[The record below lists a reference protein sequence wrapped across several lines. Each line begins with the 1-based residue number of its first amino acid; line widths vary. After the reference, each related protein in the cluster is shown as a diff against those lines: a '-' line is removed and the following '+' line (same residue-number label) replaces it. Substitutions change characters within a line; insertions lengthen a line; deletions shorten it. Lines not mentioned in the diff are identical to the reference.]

1 MQKLELRQNQSQKL
15 TPQQIQFIKLLQLS
29 NSNIDSEIKKELEEN
44 PVLEEKENNRNEE
57 VEISNN
63 ENYNYSQKRSNE
75 LSDFSRESN
84 ISSIES
90 FRESLLNQI
99 NYLKLDKNEIIIAKQ
114 IIGTLD
120 NDGYLRRDL
129 ESIIDDIAFSENTEY
144 SYNEIEKVL
153 FKIQSLEPH
162 GIGARNL
169 EECLIIQIDSIN
181 ELTNTQTLA
190 RKILEESFIDF
201 KKKQFDKIYNKYDES
216 KVEINNAFNFIK
228 TLNPKPSGGLEDLE
242 ITEFLIPDF
251 VIKKNN
257 EEFIVELAS
266 GNRKINISKK
276 YITIYEDLKSKKN
289 KDKETK
295 KSYDFIKK
303 KIEAAQ
309 WFVDALNQRNNT
321 LLKTM
326 NTILKLQIKFF
337 EDGDENDLKPMILKN
352 IAEIINMDIST
363 VSRIVSSKVA
373 QTDFGVFPL
382 KYFFSESTIK
392 KGDEIVSSRVVKN
405 YLKKI
410 VKGEDKKSPLS
421 DDQIE
426 KILQDEGY
434 EVARR
439 TVAKYREQLNI
450 PVARLRREY

>member
-1 MQKLELRQNQSQKL
+1 MQRLELRQNQSQKL

-44 PVLEEKENNRNEE
+44 PALEENENNRSEE
-57 VEISNN
+57 LGISNS
-63 ENYNYSQKRSNE
+63 ENYNYSQKRSND

-144 SYNEIEKVL
+144 SYDEIEKVL
-153 FKIQSLEPH
+153 LKIQSLEPH

-201 KKKQFDKIYNKYDES
+201 KKKQFDKIYNKFDES
-216 KVEINNAFNFIK
+216 KAEINNAFNFIK
-228 TLNPKPSGGLEDLE
+228 TLNPKPSGGLEGLE

-251 VIKKNN
+251 IIKKNN

-266 GNRKINISKK
+266 GNRKININNK
-276 YITIYEDLKSKKN
+276 YISIYEDLKSKKN
-289 KDKETK
+289 KDEETK

-303 KIEAAQ
+303 KIESAQ
-309 WFVDALNQRNNT
+309 WFVDALNQRNDT

-326 NTILKLQIKFF
+326 NSILKLQIKFF
-337 EDGDENDLKPMILKN
+337 EDGDENDLKPMILKD
-352 IAEIINMDIST
+352 IAEIIKMDIST

-373 QTDFGVFPL
+373 QTDFGVLPL

-410 VKGEDKKSPLS
+410 INREDKKSPLS

-434 EVARR
+434 QVARR

>member
-1 MQKLELRQNQSQKL
+1 MQRLELRQNQSQKL

-44 PVLEEKENNRNEE
+44 PALEENENNRSEE
-57 VEISNN
+57 LEISNS
-63 ENYNYSQKRSNE
+63 ENYNYSQKRSND

-144 SYNEIEKVL
+144 SYDEIEKVL
-153 FKIQSLEPH
+153 LKIQSLEPH

-201 KKKQFDKIYNKYDES
+201 KKKQFDKIYNKFDES
-216 KVEINNAFNFIK
+216 KAEINNAFNFIK
-228 TLNPKPSGGLEDLE
+228 TLNPKPSGGLEGLE

-251 VIKKNN
+251 IIKKNN

-266 GNRKINISKK
+266 GNRKININNK
-276 YITIYEDLKSKKN
+276 YISIYEDLKSKKN
-289 KDKETK
+289 KDEETK

-303 KIEAAQ
+303 KIESAQ
-309 WFVDALNQRNNT
+309 WFVDALNQRNDT

-326 NTILKLQIKFF
+326 NSILKLQIKFF
-337 EDGDENDLKPMILKN
+337 EDGDENDLKPMILKD
-352 IAEIINMDIST
+352 IAEIIKMDIST

-373 QTDFGVFPL
+373 QTDFGVLPL

-392 KGDEIVSSRVVKN
+392 KGDEIVSSKVVKN

-410 VKGEDKKSPLS
+410 INQEDKKSPLS

-434 EVARR
+434 QVARR

>member
-251 VIKKNN
+251 IIKKNN

-289 KDKETK
+289 KNKETK

-309 WFVDALNQRNNT
+309 WFVDALNQRNET

-352 IAEIINMDIST
+352 IAEIIKMDIST

-450 PVARLRREY
+450 PVARLRRGY

>member
-144 SYNEIEKVL
+144 SYNEIEEVL

-276 YITIYEDLKSKKN
+276 YISIYEDLKSKKN

>member
-1 MQKLELRQNQSQKL
+1 MQRLELRQNQSQKL

-44 PVLEEKENNRNEE
+44 PALEENENNRSEE
-57 VEISNN
+57 LEISNS
-63 ENYNYSQKRSNE
+63 ENYNYSQKRSND
-75 LSDFSRESN
+75 LLDFSRESN

-144 SYNEIEKVL
+144 SYDEIEKVL
-153 FKIQSLEPH
+153 LKIQSLEPH

-201 KKKQFDKIYNKYDES
+201 KKKQFDKIYNKFDES
-216 KVEINNAFNFIK
+216 KAEINNAFNFIK
-228 TLNPKPSGGLEDLE
+228 TLNPKPSGGLEGLE

-251 VIKKNN
+251 IIKKNN

-266 GNRKINISKK
+266 GNRKININNK
-276 YITIYEDLKSKKN
+276 YISIYEDLKSKKN
-289 KDKETK
+289 KDEETK

-303 KIEAAQ
+303 KIESAQ
-309 WFVDALNQRNNT
+309 WFVDALNQRNDT

-326 NTILKLQIKFF
+326 NSILKLQIKFF
-337 EDGDENDLKPMILKN
+337 EDGDENDLKPMILKD
-352 IAEIINMDIST
+352 IAEIIKMDIST

-373 QTDFGVFPL
+373 QTDFGVLPL

-410 VKGEDKKSPLS
+410 INQEDKKSPLS

-434 EVARR
+434 QVARR

>member
-1 MQKLELRQNQSQKL
+1 MQRLELRQNQSQKL

-44 PVLEEKENNRNEE
+44 PALEENENNRSEE
-57 VEISNN
+57 LEISNS
-63 ENYNYSQKRSNE
+63 ENYNYSQKRSND
-75 LSDFSRESN
+75 LLDFSRESN

-144 SYNEIEKVL
+144 SYDEIEKVL
-153 FKIQSLEPH
+153 LKIQSLEPH

-201 KKKQFDKIYNKYDES
+201 KKKQFDKIYNKFDES
-216 KVEINNAFNFIK
+216 KAEINNAFNFIK
-228 TLNPKPSGGLEDLE
+228 TLNPKPSGGLEGLE

-251 VIKKNN
+251 IIKKNN

-266 GNRKINISKK
+266 GNRKININNK
-276 YITIYEDLKSKKN
+276 YISIYEDLKSKKN
-289 KDKETK
+289 KDEETK

-303 KIEAAQ
+303 KIESAQ
-309 WFVDALNQRNNT
+309 WFVDALNQRNDT

-326 NTILKLQIKFF
+326 NSILKLQIKFF
-337 EDGDENDLKPMILKN
+337 EDGDENDLKPMILKD
-352 IAEIINMDIST
+352 IAEIIKMDIST

-373 QTDFGVFPL
+373 QTDFGVLPL

-410 VKGEDKKSPLS
+410 INREDKKSPLS

-434 EVARR
+434 QVARR

>member
-44 PVLEEKENNRNEE
+44 PALEENENNRSEE
-57 VEISNN
+57 LEISNS
-63 ENYNYSQKRSNE
+63 ENYNYSQKRSND

-144 SYNEIEKVL
+144 SYDEIEKVL
-153 FKIQSLEPH
+153 LKIQSLEPH

-201 KKKQFDKIYNKYDES
+201 KKKQFDKIYNKFDES
-216 KVEINNAFNFIK
+216 KAEINNAFNFIK
-228 TLNPKPSGGLEDLE
+228 TLNPKPSGGLEGLE

-251 VIKKNN
+251 IIKKNN

-266 GNRKINISKK
+266 GNRKININNK
-276 YITIYEDLKSKKN
+276 YISIYEDLKSKKN
-289 KDKETK
+289 KDEETK

-303 KIEAAQ
+303 KIESAQ
-309 WFVDALNQRNNT
+309 WFVDALNQRNDT

-326 NTILKLQIKFF
+326 NSILKLQIKFF
-337 EDGDENDLKPMILKN
+337 EDGDENDLKPMILKD
-352 IAEIINMDIST
+352 IAEIIKMDIST

-373 QTDFGVFPL
+373 QTDFGVLPL

-410 VKGEDKKSPLS
+410 INQEDKKSPLS

-434 EVARR
+434 QVARR

>member
-251 VIKKNN
+251 IIKKNN

-309 WFVDALNQRNNT
+309 WFVDALNQRNET

-352 IAEIINMDIST
+352 IAEIIKMDIST

-450 PVARLRREY
+450 PVARLRRGY